1 MVRILIIDDNPD
13 DRLLAIRELSRA
25 FTDLSIEQIKEAE
38 GFEQV
43 VSASNFDFDLVI
55 TDYRLRWSDGISVL
69 RAIKAQYPALPVVM
83 FTNSGNE
90 EIAVEAMKAGL
101 DDYVIKSPN
110 RYFRLPVAVR
120 SSLEQARQRQ
130 ALKEAE
136 TRYSDLFDRVPV
148 GLYRIAPNGKMLEA
162 NPAMVQLLGYPD
174 QQTLLAA
181 QTVDFHVD
189 AQARQQWQ
197 QLMERDGTVRD
208 FETLLRTLNGKLI
221 WVRHNARAIRNGEG
235 VLYYEGAIED
245 VTERKQVEEER
256 KALLAREQAARAE
269 AEAAS
274 RMKDEFLA
282 TISHELRTPLNA
294 MLGWASL
301 LRSRKLNEAT
311 TARALETIERNAKAQ
326 TQMVEDLLDV
336 SRIIRG
342 KLRLTTHPVDLV
354 FVIEAALEAVQPT
367 VAAKSIELEK
377 LYEGLQDQAIVVMG
391 DSNRLQQIVWNLLTN
406 AIKFTPARGRVKVH
420 LSVVSGNEQ
429 QTTATYAQIQV
440 SDTGCGISAEFLP
453 YIFEHFRQADSTST
467 RSQGGLGLGL
477 AIVRQLVEIHGGTVY
492 ANSPGVGQGATFTV
506 KLPLLEG
513 SRGRREQ
520 GEQGRQ
526 GENQTSF
533 PSPLAPRPSPL
544 IGLQLLLVE
553 DEVDTREVLTLAL
566 EQYGAKVTAV
576 ASAAEAKSAI
586 AKFQPDVII
595 SDIAMPEEDGYDL
608 IQQLRDWGKQMP
620 AIALTAYARDS
631 DRTAAI
637 AAGFQQ
643 HLSKPVEPEELAAVV
658 ADLVGSKQRVSSE

>member
-25 FTDLSIEQIKEAE
+25 FSDLIVEQIAEAE
-38 GFEQV
+38 GLEQILL
-43 VSASNFDFDLVI
+43 ASNFDLVI

-136 TRYSDLFDRVPV
+136 TRYSELFDRVPV

-181 QTVDFHVD
+181 QTVDFYVD
-189 AQARQQWQ
+189 AQVSQQWQ

-208 FETLLRTLNGKLI
+208 FETLLRTLEGKLI
-221 WVRHNARAIRNGEG
+221 WVRHNARAIRNGED

-245 VTERKQVEEER
+245 VTERKQAEEER

-336 SRIIRG
+336 SRMIRG

-367 VAAKSIELEK
+367 IAAKSIELEK
-377 LYEGLQDQAIVVMG
+377 LYEGVQGEAVMVMG

-406 AIKFTPARGRVKVH
+406 AIKFTPTRGRVKVH

-429 QTTATYAQIQV
+429 QTKATYAQIQV
-440 SDTGCGISAEFLP
+440 SDTGCGISAKFLP

-467 RSQGGLGLGL
+467 RSQAGLGLGL

-520 GEQGRQ
+520 GEQG
-526 GENQTSF
+526 ENKTFF
-533 PSPLAPRPSPL
+533 PSPLTPRPSPL
-544 IGLQLLLVE
+544 LGLQVLLVE

-566 EQYGAKVTAV
+566 EQYGAEVTAV
-576 ASAAEAKSAI
+576 TSAAEAKSAI

-658 ADLVGSKQRVSSE
+658 ADLVAASKE

>member
-25 FTDLSIEQIKEAE
+25 FTDLIIEQITEAK

-136 TRYSDLFDRVPV
+136 TRYSDLFERVPV
-148 GLYRIAPNGKMLEA
+148 GLYRLAPNGKMLEA

-174 QQTLLAA
+174 QQTLLAV

-208 FETLLRTLNGKLI
+208 FETLLRTLNGKMI
-221 WVRHNARAIRNGEG
+221 WVRHNARAIRNGED

-245 VTERKQVEEER
+245 ITERKQAEEER

-354 FVIEAALEAVQPT
+354 FVVEAALEAVQPT
-367 VAAKSIELEK
+367 VAAKSIKLEK
-377 LYEGLQDQAIVVMG
+377 LYEGVQDQAIVVMG

-406 AIKFTPARGRVKVH
+406 AIKFTPARGRIKVH

-453 YIFEHFRQADSTST
+453 YIFDHFRQADSTST

-513 SRGRREQ
+513 CRGRREQ
-520 GEQGRQ
+520 GEQG
-526 GENQTSF
+526 ENKTFF
-533 PSPLAPRPSPL
+533 PSPLL
-544 IGLQLLLVE
+544 GLQVLLVE

-566 EQYGAKVTAV
+566 EQYGAKVTAA

-658 ADLVGSKQRVSSE
+658 ADLVGSKQRMSSE

>member
-25 FTDLSIEQIKEAE
+25 FSDLIVEQIAEAE
-38 GFEQV
+38 GLEQILL
-43 VSASNFDFDLVI
+43 ASNFDLVI

-120 SSLEQARQRQ
+120 SSLKQARQRQ

-181 QTVDFHVD
+181 QTVDFYVD
-189 AQARQQWQ
+189 AQAHQQWR

-208 FETLLRTLNGKLI
+208 FETLLRTLDGKLI
-221 WVRHNARAIRNGEG
+221 WVRHNARAIRNGED

-245 VTERKQVEEER
+245 VTERKQAEEER

-377 LYEGLQDQAIVVMG
+377 LYEGVQGQAIMVMG

-406 AIKFTPARGRVKVH
+406 AIKFTPTRGRVKVH

-467 RSQGGLGLGL
+467 RSQG
-477 AIVRQLVEIHGGTVY
+477 V
-492 ANSPGVGQGATFTV
+492 
-506 KLPLLEG
+506 
-513 SRGRREQ
+513 
-520 GEQGRQ
+520 
-526 GENQTSF
+526 
-533 PSPLAPRPSPL
+533 
-544 IGLQLLLVE
+544 
-553 DEVDTREVLTLAL
+553 
-566 EQYGAKVTAV
+566 
-576 ASAAEAKSAI
+576 
-586 AKFQPDVII
+586 
-595 SDIAMPEEDGYDL
+595 
-608 IQQLRDWGKQMP
+608 
-620 AIALTAYARDS
+620 
-631 DRTAAI
+631 
-637 AAGFQQ
+637 
-643 HLSKPVEPEELAAVV
+643 
-658 ADLVGSKQRVSSE
+658 

>member
-25 FTDLSIEQIKEAE
+25 FSDLIVEQIAEAE
-38 GFEQV
+38 GLEQILL
-43 VSASNFDFDLVI
+43 ASNFDLVI

-120 SSLEQARQRQ
+120 SSLEQAQQRQ

-136 TRYSDLFDRVPV
+136 TRYSELFDRVPV

-181 QTVDFHVD
+181 QTVDFYVD
-189 AQARQQWQ
+189 AQAHQQWR

-208 FETLLRTLNGKLI
+208 FETLLRTLDGKLI
-221 WVRHNARAIRNGEG
+221 WVRHNARAIRNGED

-245 VTERKQVEEER
+245 VTERKQAEEER

-342 KLRLTTHPVDLV
+342 KLRLATHPVDLV

-377 LYEGLQDQAIVVMG
+377 LYEGVQGEAVMVMG

-406 AIKFTPARGRVKVH
+406 AIKFTPTRGRVKVH

-513 SRGRREQ
+513 SRGSREQ
-520 GEQGRQ
+520 GEQG
-526 GENQTSF
+526 ENKTFF
-533 PSPLAPRPSPL
+533 PSPLL
-544 IGLQLLLVE
+544 GLQVLLVE

-566 EQYGAKVTAV
+566 EQYGAEVTAV
-576 ASAAEAKSAI
+576 GSAAEAKSAI

-608 IQQLRDWGKQMP
+608 IQQLRERGKQMP

>member
-25 FTDLSIEQIKEAE
+25 FSDLIVEQIAEAE
-38 GFEQV
+38 GLEQIL
-43 VSASNFDFDLVI
+43 SASNFDFDLVI

-181 QTVDFHVD
+181 QTVDFYVD
-189 AQARQQWQ
+189 AQAHQQWR

-208 FETLLRTLNGKLI
+208 FETLLRTLDGKLI

-342 KLRLTTHPVDLV
+342 KLRLTVHPVDLV

-367 VAAKSIELEK
+367 LAAKSIELEK

-453 YIFEHFRQADSTST
+453 YIFDHFRQADSTST

-520 GEQGRQ
+520 GEQGEQGRQ
-526 GENQTSF
+526 GENKTSF
-533 PSPLAPRPSPL
+533 LSPL
-544 IGLQLLLVE
+544 IGLQVLLVE